1 MFVWSIWTQRNQLR
15 AQQSCCS
22 TTQLAQFAND
32 RFNEFKAIKLAT
44 HPRQR
49 QQRTSWSP
57 PAQNV
62 FKINYDG
69 ALCSNTN
76 KSGIG
81 VVIRNGD
88 GLVIASLAQPLNQ
101 AFKVVEIEALAASR
115 ALEFAANIGLD
126 NVIVEGDSLV
136 VTQALKTKVVVLAAY
151 GLLIRDAF
159 SLAGNFSEVYYSHI
173 KREGNKVVH
182 GLAKL
187 AVNLAVYNLD
197 GRSSSYHLSSCS
209 G

>member
-1 MFVWSIWTQRNQLR
+1 M
-15 AQQSCCS
+15 
-22 TTQLAQFAND
+22 AQFVKD
-32 RFNEFKAIKLAT
+32 RFNEFKAIKPAAL
-44 HPRQR
+44 PRQR
-49 QQRTSWSP
+49 QQQTSWSP
-57 PAQNV
+57 LAQNV

-88 GLVIASLAQPLNQ
+88 DLVIASLAQSLNQ
-101 AFKVVEIEALAASR
+101 AFKVVEIEALAASC
-115 ALEFAANIGLD
+115 ALKLAADISLD

-136 VTQALKTKVVVLAAY
+136 VTQALKSKVVGLAAY

-159 SLAGNFSEVYYSHI
+159 SLAGNFSKVSYSHI
-173 KREGNKVVH
+173 KREGNKVAH

-187 AVNLAVYNLD
+187 AVNLAECVIWMEEVPP
-197 GRSSSYHLSSCS
+197 SIYHLV
-209 G
+209 